1 MADLSGKRALVTGA
15 GQGMGR
21 AIALE
26 FSARG
31 AEHVVAADLSA
42 ETAAETAALIRKAG
56 GEASSVQADLRHAD
70 QIESMVEAAV
80 TAMGGL
86 DTVVNNAGVLEF
98 TFAPFG
104 TTFETLTEQAWDS
117 TFAINTKAIWLTAKY
132 AAPHLRAS
140 GRGPSL
146 VNASSV
152 SGLTGYPGTAYSA
165 SKGAAIQLSRSLAIQ
180 LAPQV
185 RCNCYCPGSIKTP
198 MSDAFVA
205 MGDPVRQEQQ
215 MSGNHLIPRRG
226 RPEEVARLVAFL
238 ASDDASFITGATY
251 EVDGGTMAWRGTRD
265 LSQDPAGG

>member
-26 FSARG
+26 LSAKG
-31 AEHVVAADLSA
+31 AEHVVAADLNAATA
-42 ETAAETAALIRKAG
+42 EETAALVRKAG
-56 GEASSVQADLRHAD
+56 GEATAVQVDLRRPAE
-70 QIESMVEAAV
+70 IEAMVEAAV

-98 TFAPFG
+98 SFAPPG
-104 TTFETLTEQAWDS
+104 TTFETLSEDAWDS
-117 TFAINTKAIWLTAKY
+117 TFAINTKAIWLAAKY

-140 GRGPSL
+140 DRGPSL
-146 VNASSV
+146 VNSASV
-152 SGLTGYPGTAYSA
+152 SGLTGYPATAYAA

-180 LAPQV
+180 LAPHV

-198 MSDAFVA
+198 MSDAFA
-205 MGDPVRQEQQ
+205 TLGDPMKQEQQ

-226 RPEEVARLVAFL
+226 RPEEVAHLVAFL
-238 ASDDASFITGATY
+238 ASDEASFITGATY
-251 EVDGGTMAWRGTRD
+251 EVDGGTMGWRGTRE
-265 LSQDPAGG
+265 LS